1 MQDKNFQY
9 GLTFGSRS
17 NEKWQ
22 DVCAEF
28 IAADLAE
35 AQAHLHELPESQ
47 RRGLTLDTLR
57 HFGCGYLSKW
67 VHSQL
72 RAKFVCGEVNEKTGK
87 PIWLPPPSERIII
100 PTSSRNHF
108 NAVATPRERVKIRN
122 EQIDLAINRGKSEA
136 SGEQRAKELYKQHA
150 GTMELFCDPAAL
162 KADNIVL
169 VEGEIDC
176 MSIFQATQGKVPV
189 TAILG
194 CNNGNATLGKRLCGD
209 LKGKRFVILFDADA
223 PGKKAAKKF
232 HEKLIKERVPAVI
245 KYLYDYLPREDRKV
259 PQAVHVDANEL
270 LQYYGGEVA
279 LERILDKTLATVNA
293 DLDKVVAQIEKEK
306 IEAGTEDAGA
316 NLKVISTA
324 PKRDIN
330 LDAQDESTAD
340 KSARQA
346 GFYSDDERR
355 IIADIT
361 KNYVH
366 ARNLTRDDWFMVG
379 CVMKRYGFELADFD
393 RWSDDGDDR
402 YSAERCRKDWNTMK
416 TAAELGNKGFK
427 IGTLINFAK
436 DNCGYKTPAQ
446 NSASDSAA
454 VPNSAASA
462 SQADV
467 TRDIEQH
474 EKIDD
479 LPPELQEPLKIW
491 QAVNGEIFP
500 PVVDELKDAFA
511 TLTAETFNP
520 ADVDD
525 PRCQKQ
531 LALLAV
537 YATPLYRKI
546 LKSLYSNSTK
556 PPMTQGEL
564 KKILGRHETTIRRD
578 QNKFTQ
584 DAEQKRRERENAA
597 AVARYKA
604 KMPTTQKEISDC
616 PADLLIPEN
625 VYFGTSGAGLM
636 FFQAGRC
643 YTQPAALSPCVP
655 VKVLRDPRTNSKSYE
670 VAVLSRGKWHSVQ
683 MTATDIADS
692 KKILRLAD
700 YGAQIEEPA
709 KLCKFFA
716 RMLAANEI
724 SIPEINCY
732 SQPGWHG
739 AKFIYPP
746 SGEDYIVHRGD
757 FDYPVM
763 FAKRGDAD
771 MWKKIF
777 LEAVD
782 VGGAVARAFVGN
794 ALAAPLVRL
803 LNLRNLQLH
812 VHGKG
817 GTGKS
822 TLNALAASIFGN
834 PRRLIRTFAAT
845 RKNMLS
851 AAAAFD
857 DLPSF
862 YDELETVK
870 RYKAGES
877 IADMVYEFSEG
888 IGNQANRRDGTAR
901 QPLFFAGS
909 RNSTA
914 ERPILQSNDL
924 RGALRRLWQIRTEK
938 IFTPEFSAEI
948 SAVIAKNYGL
958 VGDEWFEF
966 VSSHPKEIIAKYNQL
981 ADICKTTAAKE
992 NFEPQLF
999 QTAMTAAFAFQM
1011 FLVVVGVNHIDEVV
1025 NKAGVE
1031 LDDNLFALIP
1041 TARDIDDSRRALD
1054 DLRSYTAAHIQ
1065 LFIRAGQ
1072 SSDGEHYTTRGEYLG
1087 KICNDGDIAFFT
1099 TALKKILE
1107 SELGFA
1113 SCDALVAEW
1122 YQQGLLKTSTG
1133 GGYRYYFKVGA
1144 IVKTMYRFKGEVFQS
1159 VNDIADKPHQ

>member
-1 MQDKNFQY
+1 MRKN
-9 GLTFGSRS
+9 
-17 NEKWQ
+17 
-22 DVCAEF
+22 
-28 IAADLAE
+28 
-35 AQAHLHELPESQ
+35 
-47 RRGLTLDTLR
+47 
-57 HFGCGYLSKW
+57 
-67 VHSQL
+67 
-72 RAKFVCGEVNEKTGK
+72 
-87 PIWLPPPSERIII
+87 I
-100 PTSSRNHF
+100 P
-108 NAVATPRERVKIRN
+108 
-122 EQIDLAINRGKSEA
+122 Q
-136 SGEQRAKELYKQHA
+136 
-150 GTMELFCDPAAL
+150 
-162 KADNIVL
+162 
-169 VEGEIDC
+169 
-176 MSIFQATQGKVPV
+176 
-189 TAILG
+189 
-194 CNNGNATLGKRLCGD
+194 
-209 LKGKRFVILFDADA
+209 
-223 PGKKAAKKF
+223 
-232 HEKLIKERVPAVI
+232 
-245 KYLYDYLPREDRKV
+245 
-259 PQAVHVDANEL
+259 EL
-270 LQYYGGEVA
+270 LQQKRWLPCGANKLPFFKGWTNPENQMTFDAAAAQSKRVGFETSGHGIAIDYALLDFDHVLDDNGEFVNDDA
-279 LERILDKTLATVNA
+279 RNCFQSIIQQLNCYAERSISGHGVHIIAAPTAGKFAPTANGKNGILYFDRDNDIKLEVFYKTKGRHCLMTGNLFATDSLDIAHGAGVDEVFQHILDEIQMQLRET
-293 DLDKVVAQIEKEK
+293 DKSAQ
-306 IEAGTEDAGA
+306 AGG
-316 NLKVISTA
+316 L
-324 PKRDIN
+324 N
-330 LDAQDESTAD
+330 LDAAGYQDVEAKTPTDSDRDNELAELAEFEAVE
-340 KSARQA
+340 KSAR
-346 GFYSDDERR
+346 GTNEPP
-355 IIADIT
+355 
-361 KNYVH
+361 
-366 ARNLTRDDWFMVG
+366 RNFPVG
-379 CVMKRYGFELADFD
+379 CEISADDRDYDLFRASLMLEGIDPADHVKLADSDWLAVISACKNIGVPYSVVDAFNRRD
-393 RWSDDGDDR
+393 PERYDAVENQCRWDSRTDPNFGIETLHGIAKR
-402 YSAERCRKDWNTMK
+402 FNIYREKDAWHK
-416 TAAELGNKGFK
+416 FYGNG
-427 IGTLINFAK
+427 
-436 DNCGYKTPAQ
+436 KTPAQ
-446 NSASDSAA
+446 NSASDSAP
-454 VPNSAASA
+454 VTETV
-462 SQADV
+462 DDI

-474 EKIDD
+474 DTLAD
-479 LPPELQEPLKIW
+479 LPPELQASLKIW
-491 QAVNGEIFP
+491 QDVNGEIFP
-500 PVVDELKDAFA
+500 PAVDELKDAFA

-537 YATPLYRKI
+537 YATPLYRNI
-546 LKSLYSNSTK
+546 LKTCYSNNTK

-564 KKILGRHETTIRRD
+564 KKILERHETTIRRA

-584 DAEQKRRERENAA
+584 DAERKRREREAAA

-604 KMPTTQKEISDC
+604 KMLTTQKEISDC

-625 VYFGTSGAGLM
+625 VYFDTSGVGLM
-636 FFQAGRC
+636 FFQAGNC
-643 YTQPAALSPCVP
+643 YKHPAALSPCVP
-655 VKVLRDPRTNSKSYE
+655 VKMLRDPRNNSVAYE
-670 VAVLSRGKWHSVQ
+670 IAVLSRGKWRTAQ
-683 MTATDIADS
+683 MTATDIADGR
-692 KKILRLAD
+692 KILRLAD
-700 YGAQIEEPA
+700 CGGKIEDA
-709 KLCKFFA
+709 TKLCKFFA
-716 RMLAANEI
+716 RLLAANEN

-746 SGEDYIVHRGD
+746 AGEGYIVHRND
-757 FDYPVM
+757 FDYQAM
-763 FAKRGDAD
+763 FATRGEFDV
-771 MWKKIF
+771 WKKFF

-877 IADMVYEFSEG
+877 LADLIYEFGEG
-888 IGNQANRRDGTAR
+888 VGNLANRRDGTAR
-901 QPLFFAGS
+901 EPFYFAGS

-958 VGDEWFEF
+958 VGGEWFEF

-999 QTAMTAAFAFQM
+999 QTAMTAAFAFQL

-1087 KICNDGDIAFFT
+1087 KLCNNGDIAFFT

-1107 SELGFA
+1107 GELGFA
-1113 SCDALVAEW
+1113 STDALIAEW

-1133 GGYRYYFKVGA
+1133 KGYRYYSKVGA
-1144 IVKTMYRFKGEVFQS
+1144 IPKYMYRFKAAVFK
-1159 VNDIADKPHQ
+1159 VDDPAEE